1 MFGNSVDNIVRYGP
15 YTATM
20 VSGQT
25 TELATMP
32 LEKKIIIL
40 INLPVEFLKIQG
52 HGWKVHI
59 FPVAGCQ
66 ILKTEVN
73 MKQSQRDWLQHRKF
87 RPSLYN
93 SMETAWNSAHQLN
106 TSRLGLLHLC
116 DITTFVSPWS
126 LLMAGKWPYCHLSLS
141 LVQLLIHT
149 IWPKVN
155 GLPSQLLD
163 SVVLEHNHEIFT
175 VKHSKLNMAC

>member
-1 MFGNSVDNIVRYGP
+1 MVRIQRPWSVDR
-15 YTATM
+15 
-20 VSGQT
+20 
-25 TELATMP
+25 P
-32 LEKKIIIL
+32 LNWLQCLWEKKIIIL

-66 ILKTEVN
+66 MLKTEVN

-141 LVQLLIHT
+141 LVQLLFDTHYMA
-149 IWPKVN
+149 K
-155 GLPSQLLD
+155 SQWTPFPIIGF
-163 SVVLEHNHEIFT
+163 SSFST
-175 VKHSKLNMAC
+175 

>member
-1 MFGNSVDNIVRYGP
+1 MVRIQRPWSVDR
-15 YTATM
+15 
-20 VSGQT
+20 
-25 TELATMP
+25 P
-32 LEKKIIIL
+32 LNWLQCLWEKKIIIL

-66 ILKTEVN
+66 MLKTEVN

-93 SMETAWNSAHQLN
+93 SMETAWNSRKN
-106 TSRLGLLHLC
+106 TSRLGLLHLR
-116 DITTFVSPWS
+116 DITTFVTPWS